1 MDLFK
6 SVARIMARRNI
17 ELPTDRPE
25 PMARQTSGQ
34 RWPKGGIR
42 LHVTTFNYER
52 KDGAV
57 VRHGML
63 INLGR
68 NYVGPRN
75 ADLRPLGRAAT
86 RRRRQNAA
94 IVEKALMEAAS

>member
-6 SVARIMARRNI
+6 SVARVMARRNI

-68 NYVGPRN
+68 TYRGARC
-75 ADLRPLGRAAT
+75 ADNRPLGRAAT
-86 RRRRQNAA
+86 RRRLRMA
-94 IVEKALMEAAS
+94 EARD